1 MNLGLGNLGYWRFF
15 NQSLCLLLLFCGIDG
30 LVVGVVDIIGACS
43 HSSSNACNQD
53 DLTGYN
59 ITSVK
64 KSYFQ
69 PCVSNKKK
77 NKNNRLLVTIKTRSL
92 QHIQFL
98 LFRTHNRREQ
108 QRTLSLLHINSLH
121 SIIQNEQTYVSHS
134 ENCQKN
140 YRFNNSSVLHLQK
153 HADHELH
160 HISQALP
167 HLQIRNRSVPIA
179 IQSKKRLQNRWRLRH
194 TPSPSTPATPR
205 SNLPRPA
212 A

>member
-15 NQSLCLLLLFCGIDG
+15 NQSFCLLLLFCGIG
-30 LVVGVVDIIGACS
+30 SLVIGVVDIIGACS
-43 HSSSNACNQD
+43 HSSSYACNQD
-53 DLTGYN
+53 DLTGYS
-59 ITSVK
+59 ITSVE

-77 NKNNRLLVTIKTRSL
+77 NKNNRFSVTIKTRSL
-92 QHIQFL
+92 QHNQFL
-98 LFRTHNRREQ
+98 LFRTHNCREQ
-108 QRTLSLLHINSLH
+108 QRTLSLLHINSLYT
-121 SIIQNEQTYVSHS
+121 IIQNEQTYVSHS

-140 YRFNNSSVLHLQK
+140 NRFNNSSILHFQK
-153 HADHELH
+153 HTDHELH
-160 HISQALP
+160 HVSQALP

-179 IQSKKRLQNRWRLRH
+179 IQSKKRLQNRRRLHR
-194 TPSPSTPATPR
+194 TPSPPIPAIPR